1 MMKNPNT
8 KRFSSAFSHLDKCG
22 LRRAYLS
29 YTILCYINNYS
40 ASLYY
45 AQRKKYMWVSA
56 GNVAE
61 TAYVL
66 SMMYFLFIFLHRTG
80 SLSVCQ
86 IMCQILEGGRKIERS
101 SKKQMKR
108 SKARGGVGGGGG
120 WLLLG
125 NNDTL
130 KDEKEEKMR
139 QTQSGMQ

>member
-1 MMKNPNT
+1 
-8 KRFSSAFSHLDKCG
+8 
-22 LRRAYLS
+22 
-29 YTILCYINNYS
+29 
-40 ASLYY
+40 
-45 AQRKKYMWVSA
+45 MWVSA
-56 GNVAE
+56 ENVAE

-66 SMMYFLFIFLHRTG
+66 SMMYFLFIFLHRAG

-108 SKARGGVGGGGG
+108 SKARERGGRNR

-125 NNDTL
+125 NNDML

-139 QTQSGMQ
+139 QT